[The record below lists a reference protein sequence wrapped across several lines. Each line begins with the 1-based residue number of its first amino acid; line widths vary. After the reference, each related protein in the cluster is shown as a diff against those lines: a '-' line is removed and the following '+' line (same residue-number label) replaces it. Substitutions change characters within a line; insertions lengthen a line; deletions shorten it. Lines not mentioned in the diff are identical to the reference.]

1 MAGTVDAPPDLLR
14 VVTAPNPSPFTLD
27 GTNTYVLGRGQVV
40 VIDPGPEVA
49 EHVEAVLETAG
60 QAGRVALIVVTH
72 SHRDHTGAVSP
83 LVAATGAPVRQW
95 GRGEGPLADGEVL
108 STGGAT
114 LWVLHTPGH
123 APDHVA
129 FYWEEERVLF
139 SGDLVLGRGTVVVAP
154 PSGSM
159 EDYLRSLDR
168 VADLDL
174 RMIAPGHGPLIWDPA
189 GWIRGYVDHRR
200 ERERQILQHL
210 ADGPRTPAE
219 LVGLIYVSLDPR
231 LRGAAEATV
240 EAHLVKLLREGA
252 VRREGDRYAQV

>member
-95 GRGEGPLADGEVL
+95 GRGRGLL
-108 STGGAT
+108 RTGRSSRPGA
-114 LWVLHTPGH
+114 
-123 APDHVA
+123 
-129 FYWEEERVLF
+129 R
-139 SGDLVLGRGTVVVAP
+139 
-154 PSGSM
+154 PSGSSTPRGTPPTTWPSTGK
-159 EDYLRSLDR
+159 RSGSCSPGTSSWAGGPWSWPR
-168 VADLDL
+168 PPGPW
-174 RMIAPGHGPLIWDPA
+174 RTTSAPST
-189 GWIRGYVDHRR
+189 GWLTWISG
-200 ERERQILQHL
+200 
-210 ADGPRTPAE
+210 
-219 LVGLIYVSLDPR
+219 
-231 LRGAAEATV
+231 
-240 EAHLVKLLREGA
+240 
-252 VRREGDRYAQV
+252 